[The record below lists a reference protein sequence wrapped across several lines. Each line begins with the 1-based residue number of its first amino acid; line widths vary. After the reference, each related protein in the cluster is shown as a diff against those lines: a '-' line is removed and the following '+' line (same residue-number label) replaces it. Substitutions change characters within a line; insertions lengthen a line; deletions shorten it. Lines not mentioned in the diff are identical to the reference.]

1 MAKFNKFDD
10 FVVQLATG
18 THDLTSDVLNVYL
31 TNNAPDAAT
40 DAIKTDLVGIVEEH
54 GYVATDIQA
63 AWSATGGVGTIT
75 AVNVVYLATGG
86 SFGPFRYAVIYND
99 TAVDNNLIG
108 YVDYGSPV
116 TVLVNETFTVAFGA
130 SLMTITT

>member
-1 MAKFNKFDD
+1 MATFNKFDD

-75 AVNVVYLATGG
+75 AVDVVYTAVVG
-86 SFGPFRYAVIYND
+86 SFGPFRYAVIYNE
-99 TAVDNNLIG
+99 TATDNNLIG
-108 YVDYGSPV
+108 YVDYGSHV
-116 TVLVNETFTVAFGA
+116 TVLVSETFTVDFGA